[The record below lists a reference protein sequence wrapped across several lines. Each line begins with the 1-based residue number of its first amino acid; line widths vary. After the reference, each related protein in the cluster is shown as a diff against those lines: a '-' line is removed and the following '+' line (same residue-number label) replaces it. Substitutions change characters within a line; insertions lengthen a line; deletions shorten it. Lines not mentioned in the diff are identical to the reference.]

1 MNVMKDL
8 VCSSLRHFIVLS
20 GIFSLV
26 GCTLETKLFK
36 GTQASSAPTLSI
48 AGPAITSGDSS
59 TNFVYTIN
67 YSNVSTVT
75 LADADI
81 TLSGTDS
88 AGCSAVVSG
97 SGATTRTVTVTG
109 CTGDGTVN
117 ISVAANSAT
126 DSKGNQTSAVGPS
139 SNANARNSFIA
150 TFDTTKAGTSANNQ
164 VKLPFAQWW
173 PLNVTINW
181 GDGTAVTTINEGSWV
196 DDGREIHTY
205 ATPGV
210 YDIKIR
216 GLITSMK
223 MDDAGDGLKILDV
236 KQWGPN
242 VWATMEMMFSGCENL
257 QISAPDAPN
266 LTVATNL
273 VAMFAG
279 ATVFNSD
286 ISHWNVSHVIDMQSM
301 FQEARAFNK
310 PLGAWDVSSVMDFS
324 SMFADADSFNQDI
337 SAWDTSSVTDMS
349 YMFYDARDF
358 NQPIGSWNT
367 LNVTNMSSMFGST
380 TSFNQPIG
388 NWVTSNVTNM
398 SSMFRTSLA
407 FNQPINAS
415 TGGRWDTSK
424 VTTMMGMFEGAAA
437 FNQDI
442 ADWDT
447 SSVTSL
453 REMFRNNLIFNRS
466 IANWKTGS
474 VTDMSSMF
482 AGAIAFNKPIH
493 TQAGGI
499 WNTSSVTNMSL
510 MFSGATVFNQNI
522 ASWNTASVTSMDDM
536 FSQAINFN
544 QNLSSWNVG
553 SVATYNNY
561 DSGAAAW
568 SPANKP
574 PLP

>member
-1 MNVMKDL
+1 M
-8 VCSSLRHFIVLS
+8 
-20 GIFSLV
+20 GILNLLA
-26 GCTLETKLFK
+26 CTLETKLFK
-36 GTQASSAPTLSI
+36 GTQASSTPTLSI
-48 AGPAITSGDSS
+48 TGPAIASGDS
-59 TNFVYTIN
+59 TANFVYTVH
-67 YSNVSTVT
+67 YSDVSTVT

-81 TLSGTDS
+81 TLGGTDS
-88 AGCSAVVSG
+88 AGCSAVVTG
-97 SGATTRTVTVTG
+97 TGTATRTVTVTG

-126 DSKGNQTSAVGPS
+126 DSKGAPTSAVGPS
-139 SNANARNSFIA
+139 ANANARNSFIA

-164 VKLPFAQWW
+164 VSLAFAQWW
-173 PLNVTINW
+173 ALNVTIDW
-181 GDGTAVTTINEGSWV
+181 GDGTAVTTINEASWV
-196 DDGREIHTY
+196 NDGREIHTY

-216 GLITSMK
+216 GTITSMK
-223 MDDAGDGLKILDV
+223 INDAGDGLKIVDV

-242 VWATMEMMFSGCENL
+242 VWATMEMMFAGCENV

-273 VAMFAG
+273 VAMFSG
-279 ATVFNSD
+279 AKAFNGD
-286 ISHWNVSHVIDMQSM
+286 IAHWDTSHVTDMQSM
-301 FQEARAFNK
+301 FQGATAFNK
-310 PLGAWDVSSVMDFS
+310 PLSGWDVSSVTDFS

-337 SAWDTSSVTDMS
+337 NSWDTSSVTDMS

-358 NQPIGSWNT
+358 NQPLGSWNT
-367 LNVTNMSSMFGST
+367 SNVTNMNSMFSST

-388 NWVTSNVTNM
+388 NWVTSSVTNM

-415 TGGRWDTSK
+415 TGGRWDTSN

-442 ADWDT
+442 GDWDT

-453 REMFRNNLIFNRS
+453 REMFRNNLIFNGS
-466 IANWKTGS
+466 LANWKTGN

-482 AGAIAFNKPIH
+482 AGATAFNKPIH

-510 MFSGATVFNQNI
+510 MFAGATLFNQNI
-522 ASWNTASVTSMDDM
+522 ASWNTASVTNMDDM
-536 FSQAINFN
+536 FSQAITFN
-544 QNLSSWNVG
+544 QDLSSWNVG
-553 SVATYNNY
+553 SVVTYINY

-568 SPANKP
+568 DPANKP